1 MGYIND
7 CYQPHTLQRNGVFYA
22 YLRLSD
28 NQFFRCS
35 LGTDSPRR
43 CQFLISRLTPFF
55 TLLRSGTI
63 HRDQLQRII
72 RTMKKLS
79 QHDIDAFVAEQ
90 TAEIYGYVEDL
101 PAAPRQ
107 RKLSGSTIPV
117 LSTDEAKAFAKF
129 FQEFYEELYDSGE
142 ESPTES
148 IFLESLA
155 RRFDITGMES
165 AIAAAASKYDILLHQ
180 SQQANEAFLSKDFSK
195 YHEILTKMKPQ
206 IPAPAA
212 VVEEPAPAMTLQ
224 KAWDGF
230 LVFKSDWNQKI
241 WKGNEKY
248 FTVIREVLGADTPVD
263 KITRRDI
270 KHLLEVVEGLPR
282 QNMKPYNKMTVRE
295 CLDLDEVPEE
305 DLVSPKTVKDY
316 LKLCQGLFSTYLTS
330 EMDVLVTS
338 PTLNVPYEAK
348 SKSYGDYSATE
359 MRKLVA
365 HFKSLSGWKKWIP
378 LLLAYTGARRAEI
391 AKLKR
396 SDVRLDDDSQR
407 YYIMIDDTKTE
418 AGTRQVPLSLHLL
431 DLGFMDYVEG
441 FSADDSLFPELTNF
455 NQITHFFHDVRETLE
470 IPYLNDYGARRIVHS
485 LRHTFITEAR
495 KTNELTPVQKVVGH
509 EHSGEGQT
517 QRYTHKFTVT
527 NLLPVVDGICWD

>member
-1 MGYIND
+1 
-7 CYQPHTLQRNGVFYA
+7 
-22 YLRLSD
+22 
-28 NQFFRCS
+28 
-35 LGTDSPRR
+35 
-43 CQFLISRLTPFF
+43 
-55 TLLRSGTI
+55 
-63 HRDQLQRII
+63 
-72 RTMKKLS
+72 MKKLS

-107 RKLSGSTIPV
+107 RKLSGSVIPV
-117 LSTDEAKAFAKF
+117 LSTDEAKAFAVF

-230 LVFKSDWNQKI
+230 LVFKSDWNPKI
-241 WKGNEKY
+241 RKGNEKY

-270 KHLLEVVEGLPR
+270 KNLLEVVAGLPR
-282 QNMKPYNKMTVRE
+282 QNKKPYNKMTVRQ
-295 CLDLDEVPEE
+295 CLDLDEVPED
-305 DLVSPKTVKDY
+305 DLVAPKTVKDY
-316 LKLCQGLFSTYLTS
+316 LKLCQGLFSTYLTG
-330 EMDVLVTS
+330 ELDVLASS
-338 PTLNVPYEAK
+338 PTLNVRYEAQ
-348 SKSYGDYSATE
+348 SKSYGRYSLTE

-365 HFKSLSGWKKWIP
+365 YFRSLSGWKKWIP
-378 LLLAYTGARRAEI
+378 LLLAYTGARRSEI

-418 AGTRQVPLSLHLL
+418 AGTRQVPLSLSLIEH
-431 DLGFMDYVEG
+431 GFLEYAAG
-441 FSADDSLFPELTNF
+441 FSADDSIFPEITNY
-455 NQITHFFHDVRETLE
+455 NQITRFFHDTREALE
-470 IPYLNDYGARRIVHS
+470 IPYLDDYKRRRIVHS
-485 LRHTFITEAR
+485 LRTTLITEAT
-495 KTNELTPVQKVVGH
+495 KTNERFLVQQFVGH
-509 EHSGEGQT
+509 EHSNSGQI
-517 QRYTHKFTVT
+517 QVYTRKYLVSD
-527 NLLPVVDGICWD
+527 LLPVADGICWG

>member
-180 SQQANEAFLSKDFSK
+180 S
-195 YHEILTKMKPQ
+195 
-206 IPAPAA
+206 
-212 VVEEPAPAMTLQ
+212 
-224 KAWDGF
+224 
-230 LVFKSDWNQKI
+230 
-241 WKGNEKY
+241 
-248 FTVIREVLGADTPVD
+248 
-263 KITRRDI
+263 
-270 KHLLEVVEGLPR
+270 
-282 QNMKPYNKMTVRE
+282 
-295 CLDLDEVPEE
+295 
-305 DLVSPKTVKDY
+305 
-316 LKLCQGLFSTYLTS
+316 
-330 EMDVLVTS
+330 
-338 PTLNVPYEAK
+338 
-348 SKSYGDYSATE
+348 
-359 MRKLVA
+359 
-365 HFKSLSGWKKWIP
+365 
-378 LLLAYTGARRAEI
+378 
-391 AKLKR
+391 
-396 SDVRLDDDSQR
+396 
-407 YYIMIDDTKTE
+407 
-418 AGTRQVPLSLHLL
+418 
-431 DLGFMDYVEG
+431 
-441 FSADDSLFPELTNF
+441 
-455 NQITHFFHDVRETLE
+455 
-470 IPYLNDYGARRIVHS
+470 
-485 LRHTFITEAR
+485 
-495 KTNELTPVQKVVGH
+495 
-509 EHSGEGQT
+509 
-517 QRYTHKFTVT
+517 
-527 NLLPVVDGICWD
+527 

>member
-1 MGYIND
+1 
-7 CYQPHTLQRNGVFYA
+7 
-22 YLRLSD
+22 
-28 NQFFRCS
+28 
-35 LGTDSPRR
+35 
-43 CQFLISRLTPFF
+43 
-55 TLLRSGTI
+55 
-63 HRDQLQRII
+63 
-72 RTMKKLS
+72 
-79 QHDIDAFVAEQ
+79 
-90 TAEIYGYVEDL
+90 
-101 PAAPRQ
+101 
-107 RKLSGSTIPV
+107 
-117 LSTDEAKAFAKF
+117 
-129 FQEFYEELYDSGE
+129 
-142 ESPTES
+142 
-148 IFLESLA
+148 
-155 RRFDITGMES
+155 
-165 AIAAAASKYDILLHQ
+165 
-180 SQQANEAFLSKDFSK
+180 
-195 YHEILTKMKPQ
+195 MKPQ

-230 LVFKSDWNQKI
+230 LVFKSDWNPKI
-241 WKGNEKY
+241 RKGNEKY

-330 EMDVLVTS
+330 EMDVLATS

-396 SDVRLDDDSQR
+396 SDVRL
-407 YYIMIDDTKTE
+407 
-418 AGTRQVPLSLHLL
+418 
-431 DLGFMDYVEG
+431 
-441 FSADDSLFPELTNF
+441 
-455 NQITHFFHDVRETLE
+455 
-470 IPYLNDYGARRIVHS
+470 
-485 LRHTFITEAR
+485 
-495 KTNELTPVQKVVGH
+495 
-509 EHSGEGQT
+509 
-517 QRYTHKFTVT
+517 
-527 NLLPVVDGICWD
+527 

>member
-1 MGYIND
+1 M
-7 CYQPHTLQRNGVFYA
+7 
-22 YLRLSD
+22 
-28 NQFFRCS
+28 
-35 LGTDSPRR
+35 
-43 CQFLISRLTPFF
+43 
-55 TLLRSGTI
+55 
-63 HRDQLQRII
+63 
-72 RTMKKLS
+72 MKKLS
-79 QHDIDAFVAEQ
+79 QHDIDAFVAAQ
-90 TAEIYGYVEDL
+90 HAEIYGYVENI
-101 PAAPRQ
+101 PADARQ
-107 RKLSGSTIPV
+107 RKIRGDVTPPLSPDTGRV
-117 LSTDEAKAFAKF
+117 FAQF
-129 FQEFYEELYDSGE
+129 FQEFYEDQLFNGE
-142 ESPTES
+142 ASPTES
-148 IFLESLA
+148 FFLESLA
-155 RRFDITGMES
+155 QRFDISGMES
-165 AIAAAASKYDILLHQ
+165 AIVAAASRYDILLHQ

-230 LVFKSDWNQKI
+230 LVFKSDWNPKI
-241 WKGNEKY
+241 RKGNEKY

-270 KHLLEVVEGLPR
+270 KHLLEVVAGLPR

-330 EMDVLVTS
+330 EMDVLATS

-396 SDVRLDDDSQR
+396 SNVRLDDDSQR

-431 DLGFMDYVEG
+431 DLGFMDYVKG
-441 FSADDSLFPELTNF
+441 FSADDSLFPDLTNF

-470 IPYLNDYGARRIVHS
+470 IPYINDYGARRIVHS